1 MTIEAVSFIPP
12 LQDITVGLEAPVK
25 SSADFSVWMEKQLGN
40 VNDKI
45 IESDRQLQGLA
56 LGETNNLHQVML
68 SLEDAKMSF
77 QLAVQVRN
85 RLLEA
90 YQDILRMQV

>member
-12 LQDITVGLEAPVK
+12 LQDITVGLEGPAKP
-25 SSADFSVWMEKQLGN
+25 SADFSVWMGKQLEN

-68 SLEDAKMSF
+68 SLEDSKMSF

>member
-1 MTIEAVSFIPP
+1 MVEAISFIPP
-12 LQDITVGLEAPVK
+12 LQDITVGMDTPAKAP
-25 SSADFSVWMEKQLGN
+25 ADFSAWMEKQIGN

-68 SLEDAKMSF
+68 SLEDSKMSF